1 MKPIEITIRIDKK
14 FIIKC
19 IKVLLV
25 FAYSFMPLLAEA
37 QPGWVKKA
45 TKSVFT
51 LKTFAED
58 GSLIG
63 SSNGFFTSANGDA
76 VSNYTPFKGA
86 SRAVVID
93 AAGKELPVVSIVGVN
108 DMYDVVKFRV
118 NGKTQPLAISSAT
131 ATVGSQAWLLP
142 YHEVKNVPAGIVRK
156 AETFLGEYNYYT
168 VALTMPANTV
178 SCPLINQQ
186 GEVIGLMQ
194 QPATDKDTLNYAVS
208 ARFADSL
215 KISGFGMN
223 ESTLLETKIKKEL
236 PDNIKEAV
244 LALYMA
250 QTRQDSAAYV
260 ALIEDFI
267 QKFPNA
273 ADGYMYRAQLEAGA
287 NNFAAAD
294 RDMEIAIKNATQ
306 KDDAHYNYA
315 RLIYNKNIF
324 QADAAYDKWTLD
336 KALEEVRMAN
346 SFNPQSMYRQTE
358 GNILFAQKKYAEAYD
373 IFNELSN
380 TNLKSAELYFSAA
393 RCKEM
398 LQDTTSMLALM
409 DSTMNMFSKPYLKE
423 AAPYLWSRA
432 QARLQAKKFREAIAD
447 MNDYEELMKANVND
461 NFYHIRHQAEIEG
474 RLYQQALNDITRAI
488 VMNPKETY
496 YYAEKASLEIR
507 VGLYDNAIATA
518 KESLSVDANDSDGY
532 LFLGVAQCLKGN
544 KKEGIQNLQKAKEM
558 GNLQADNLIEK
569 YK

>member
-1 MKPIEITIRIDKK
+1 MKK
-14 FIIKC
+14 
-19 IKVLLV
+19 KVLLILLAV
-25 FAYSFMPLLAEA
+25 MPLMVSA
-37 QPGWVKKA
+37 QPSWVKKA

-142 YHEVKNVPAGIVRK
+142 YHEVKSVPAGTVRK
-156 AETFLGEYNYYT
+156 AETFQGEYNYYT

-194 QPATDKDTLNYAVS
+194 QPATDKDTLNYAIS

-223 ESTLLETKIKKEL
+223 ESTLLATKIKKEL
-236 PDNIKEAV
+236 PDDVKEAV

-250 QTRQDSAAYV
+250 QSRQDSAAYV
-260 ALIEDFI
+260 ALVEDFI
-267 QKFPNA
+267 KKFPTSS
-273 ADGYMYRAQLEAGA
+273 DGYLYRAQLKTAA
-287 NNFAAAD
+287 HDFTAAD
-294 RDMEIAIKNATQ
+294 KDMEMAIKYAQQ

-315 RLIYNKNIF
+315 RMIYNKMIF
-324 QADAAYDKWTLD
+324 LADVPYDKWTFD
-336 KALEEVRMAN
+336 KALDEVRMAN
-346 SFNPQSMYRQTE
+346 TFNPQPMYCQTE
-358 GNILFAQKKYAEAYD
+358 ANILFAQKKYAEAYD
-373 IFNELSN
+373 IYTELTN
-380 TNLKSAELYFSAA
+380 TNLKGAELYFSAA

-398 LQDTTSMLALM
+398 LKDTTSMLALM
-409 DSTMNMFSKPYLKE
+409 DSTVNTFSKPYLKE
-423 AAPYLWSRA
+423 AAPYLWARA
-432 QARLQAKKFREAIAD
+432 QARLQAKKFREAIND
-447 MNDYEELMKANVND
+447 LNDYEELMKAEVND
-461 NFYHIRHQAEIEG
+461 NFYYIRHQAEIDG

-488 VMNPKETY
+488 VMNPKETF

>member
-1 MKPIEITIRIDKK
+1 MKKILI
-14 FIIKC
+14 
-19 IKVLLV
+19 LLFV
-25 FAYSFMPLLAEA
+25 TLPAMAMA
-37 QPGWVKKA
+37 QPSWVKKA

-118 NGKTQPLAISSAT
+118 SGKTQPLAISSTTNA
-131 ATVGSQAWLLP
+131 VGAQVWLLP
-142 YHEVKNVPAGIVRK
+142 YHEVKNVPTGTVRK
-156 AETFLGEYNYYT
+156 AETFQREYEYYT
-168 VALTMPANTV
+168 VAMMMPANSV
-178 SCPLINQQ
+178 STPLINQA

-194 QPATDKDTLNYAVS
+194 QPASDKDTLNYAVS

-215 KISGFGMN
+215 RISGFGMN
-223 ESTLLETKIKKEL
+223 EDALLQTKIKKEL
-236 PDNIKEAV
+236 PDDIKEAV

-250 QTRQDSAAYV
+250 NTRQDSAAYV

-273 ADGYMYRAQLEAGA
+273 ADGYMYRAQIKVSQDD
-287 NNFAAAD
+287 FAAAEK
-294 RDMEIAIKNATQ
+294 DMETAIKNSQQ
-306 KDDAHYNYA
+306 KDDTHYSYA
-315 RLIYNKNIF
+315 RMIYNKNIF
-324 QADAAYDKWTLD
+324 QADKPYDNWTLD
-336 KALEEVRMAN
+336 KAIDEIRLAN
-346 SFNPQSMYRQTE
+346 TLNPQPMYRQME
-358 GNILFAQKKYAEAYD
+358 ANILFAQKKYGEAYD
-373 IFNELSN
+373 IYQQLIS
-380 TNLKSAELYFSAA
+380 TNLNRAELYFSAA

-398 LQDTTSMLALM
+398 LKDSTAMLALM
-409 DSTMNMFSKPYLKE
+409 DSVMNTFTKPYLKE
-423 AAPYLWSRA
+423 AAPYLWARA
-432 QARLQAKKFREAIAD
+432 QARLGAKKYREAIAD
-447 MNDYEELMKANVND
+447 MNDYEELMKASVND
-461 NFYHIRHQAEIEG
+461 NFYYIRHQAEVEG
-474 RLYQQALNDITRAI
+474 RLFQQALNDITRAI
-488 VMNPKETY
+488 VMNPKETF

-518 KESLSVDANDSDGY
+518 QESLAVDPNDSDGY

-544 KKEGIQNLQKAKEM
+544 KKDGIPNLKKAQDM
-558 GNLQADNLIEK
+558 GNLQAEKLIEK

>member
-1 MKPIEITIRIDKK
+1 MKKK
-14 FIIKC
+14 I
-19 IKVLLV
+19 LLILLGV
-25 FAYSFMPLLAEA
+25 MPLVAMA
-37 QPGWVKKA
+37 QPSWVKKA

-63 SSNGFFTSANGDA
+63 SSNGFFTSDKGDA

-93 AAGKELPVVSIVGVN
+93 ASGKELPVVSIVGVN

-131 ATVGSQAWLLP
+131 TPVSSQVWLLP
-142 YHEVKNVPAGIVRK
+142 YHEVKNVPAGTIRK
-156 AETFLGEYNYYT
+156 AETFQAEYEYYT

-178 SCPLINQQ
+178 STPLINQA
-186 GEVIGLMQ
+186 GEVVGLMQ
-194 QPATDKDTLNYAVS
+194 QPATDKDTLSYAVS

-223 ESTLLETKIKKEL
+223 EATLLQTKIKKEL
-236 PDNIKEAV
+236 PDDQKEAV

-250 QTRQDSAAYV
+250 SSRQDSASYV
-260 ALIEDFI
+260 NMVEDFI
-267 QKFPNA
+267 RKFPKA
-273 ADGYMYRAQLEAGA
+273 ADGYMYRAQIEMST
-287 NNFAAAD
+287 NNFAAAEK
-294 RDMEIAIKNATQ
+294 DMETAISNSTQ
-306 KDDAHYNYA
+306 KDDTHYNYA
-315 RLIYNKNIF
+315 RMIYNKIIF
-324 QADAAYDKWTLD
+324 QADVPYDNWTLD
-336 KALEEVRMAN
+336 KALEEIRLAN
-346 SFNPQSMYRQTE
+346 TLNPQPTYRQME
-358 GNILFAQKKYAEAYD
+358 ANILFGQKKYSEAYD
-373 IFNELSN
+373 IYSQLTN
-380 TNLKSAELYFSAA
+380 TNLKGAEVYFSAA

-398 LQDTTSMLALM
+398 LKDSTAMLALL
-409 DSTMNMFSKPYLKE
+409 DSAMNCFTKPYLKE
-423 AAPYLWSRA
+423 AAPYLWARA
-432 QARLQAKKFREAIAD
+432 QARLQAKKYREAISD
-447 MNDYEELMKANVND
+447 MNDYEELMVANIND
-461 NFYHIRHQAEIEG
+461 NFYYLRYQAEVDG

-488 VMNPKETY
+488 VMNPKETF

-518 KESLSVDANDSDGY
+518 KESISVDANDSDGY

-544 KKEGIQNLQKAKEM
+544 KKEGIPNLQKAKDM
-558 GNLQADNLIEK
+558 GNLQAEALIEK